1 MKQER
6 LLECIGRGEATH
18 ALLLT
23 GAAGSGKR
31 ELARRAAARYM
42 LSADSPE
49 RLCAQPNYCELGQQT
64 VTVEQV
70 RTMLE
75 STAAQGFNGGRRAFV
90 LLDVHS
96 MNPQSQNALLKT
108 LEEPPENVLFILT
121 GAEMG
126 VLPTIRSRCAIFRL
140 GAEEERVVSDR
151 LAAQGVSRET
161 AALLAAVSDGI
172 YGKALEMAQEEQLDF
187 RMRCLDLLD
196 ETLFSASPFSE
207 IAELLQ
213 SSQSDPEDG
222 KKKKKAD
229 PRKAAALVD
238 VWTSVMRDVLI
249 QGSTQLPV
257 KNADQTVWIGKCAA
271 RFTTAQIQGIIEIL
285 GKAAATL
292 TYSVGVQQ
300 LMDTVTIRLRQI
312 AQL

>member
-1 MKQER
+1 M
-6 LLECIGRGEATH
+6 ECVREGEAMH

-23 GAAGSGKR
+23 GVAGSGKR
-31 ELARRAAARYM
+31 ELARRAAALYVM
-42 LSADSPE
+42 GTDAPE
-49 RLCAQPNYCELGQQT
+49 RLSGQPNYCELGQQT

-70 RTMLE
+70 RTLLE

-90 LLDVHS
+90 LLDVHR

-108 LEEPPENVLFILT
+108 LEEPPQDVLFVLT

-140 GAEEERVVSDR
+140 GAEDESEIARR
-151 LAAQGVSRET
+151 LTAQGVAPET
-161 AALLAAVSDGI
+161 ATLVAGASGGV
-172 YGKALEMAQEEQLDF
+172 YGKALRMAQQEQLDF
-187 RMRCLDLLD
+187 RMRCIDLLD
-196 ETLFSASPFSE
+196 ETLFSTSPFSE
-207 IAELLQ
+207 ISELLQ

-222 KKKKKAD
+222 KKKKRAD
-229 PRKAAALVD
+229 PRRATELVD
-238 VWTSVMRDVLI
+238 IWTGILRDVLVKNN
-249 QGSTQLPV
+249 SDLPV
-257 KNADQTVWIGKCAA
+257 KNPDHAVWIDKCAA

-300 LMDTVTIRLRQI
+300 LMDTVLIRIRQV